1 MRSHQNGALAS
12 HQPMAKNAV
21 DHESETPSALTD
33 RQERLLEH
41 ALRERYFQVPRGI
54 STSKLA
60 AEHDMS
66 TQQVQKTLA
75 NGLSVVVN
83 QATDDE

>member
-1 MRSHQNGALAS
+1 
-12 HQPMAKNAV
+12 MANDAV
-21 DHESETPSALTD
+21 DHESEAPSALTD

-41 ALRERYFQVPRGI
+41 ALRERYFQIPRGI
-54 STSKLA
+54 STSELA

-66 TQQVQKTLA
+66 TQQAQQTLA
-75 NGLSVVVN
+75 SGLNVVVT